1 MSATRDTYLQDN
13 KGLVIKLANKY
24 FMETP
29 KFDFDDLVAVGNN
42 AALRAFD
49 AFDED
54 RGTAKVST
62 YVHKAVE
69 HDIANFV
76 RKNKFDLYVS
86 PYAQKKAH
94 DAFLAGDVNAD
105 LSKFGMPNSPHAI
118 PLAYESDGDERGVP
132 MAETI
137 PSGAPPI
144 PSTLIK
150 AEQTTILMEEVD
162 SLPKR
167 ERAVIM
173 ARFFDNAKLK
183 DIASIYGITKQRV
196 EQIQKKALS
205 RLRIKVVKRLDG
217 DMVD

>member
-1 MSATRDTYLQDN
+1 MSNRDTYLQEN
-13 KGLVIKLANKY
+13 KGLVVKLANKY

-94 DAFLAGDVNAD
+94 EKFLAGDTSD
-105 LSKFGMPNSPHAI
+105 LSRFGMPHSPHAI
-118 PLAYESDGDERGVP
+118 PISYEHDDNERGLP

-144 PSTLIK
+144 PDTLIK

-183 DIASIYGITKQRV
+183 DIASDYGLSKQRV

-205 RLRIKVVKRLDG
+205 RLRIKFIKRLDG